1 MFCPLCKSEY
11 REGVTRCSNC
21 DAPLVALLDKT
32 RGTSSN
38 TSDAPH
44 APTSVLLWVG
54 KNEAEF
60 SALVDALRENR
71 IPAFVQEHPR
81 AALGNR
87 LRPDSQIHVL
97 QSDLKRAL
105 RVAAAS
111 TGSLPGSS
119 RHIRTC
125 HGCGNEVSASFTHCP
140 RCGTMLIAARDS
152 ASPDSKPLASA
163 ELLFCPICDAEYG
176 PGHTH
181 CTQEGVNFAPARLGG
196 EPFDEK
202 LRSED
207 LRIVWRGSD
216 PVAVSRAIAAL
227 RGARIPHHVKPTQDH
242 LAFELGIP
250 RPRYE
255 VRVFAS
261 DAVAA
266 QHLLDPIRES
276 LPFGSLTEPDE
287 SGIAGQSDAQSA
299 PRAQPQKQVPGVSH
313 SHWKPQQATLEIWA
327 SDDSALAEILQDCLA
342 ENNIGVRAEGR
353 APGMLRL
360 FVRPQEE
367 AAAREIIREV
377 LEGAPPA

>member
-11 REGVTRCSNC
+11 REGVKRCTNC
-21 DAPLVALLDKT
+21 DAALLASLE
-32 RGTSSN
+32 TSRDN
-38 TSDAPH
+38 PA
-44 APTSVLLWVG
+44 ALLWTG

-60 SALVDALRENR
+60 SAVVDALRDNK
-71 IPAFVQEHPR
+71 IPALVQEQPR

-105 RVAAAS
+105 QIAAAS
-111 TGSLPGSS
+111 TGSLPRGPQHV
-119 RHIRTC
+119 RAC
-125 HGCGNEVSASFTHCP
+125 HGCGGEVRVSFTHCP
-140 RCGTMLIAARDS
+140 RCGTMLIAAKDS
-152 ASPDSKPLASA
+152 LSPDSEPLARA

-181 CTQEGVNFAPARLGG
+181 CTLCGVDLVPERLRG

-202 LRSED
+202 LRDED
-207 LRIVWRGSD
+207 LQVVWRSGD

-242 LAFELGIP
+242 MAFELGIP

-261 DAVAA
+261 DAGAA

-276 LPFGSLTEPDE
+276 LPFGSLAEPVDSENGPPE
-287 SGIAGQSDAQSA
+287 SPDL
-299 PRAQPQKQVPGVSH
+299 VPAAAHVRF
-313 SHWKPQQATLEIWA
+313 KPQQATREIWS
-327 SDDSALAEILQDCLA
+327 SDDSALAQVLQDCLT
-342 ENNIGVRAEGR
+342 ENSIGVRGEGT

-377 LEGAPPA
+377 LEGVPPA